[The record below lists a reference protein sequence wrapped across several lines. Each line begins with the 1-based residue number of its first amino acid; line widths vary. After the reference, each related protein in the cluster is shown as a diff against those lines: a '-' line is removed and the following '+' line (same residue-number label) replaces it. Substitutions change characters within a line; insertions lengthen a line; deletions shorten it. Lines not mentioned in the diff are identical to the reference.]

1 MHMVYMCVLEYTWS
15 ALKILFSGL
24 ILFVSLNRGDLLDN
38 TYMHRA
44 LELAKLGIG
53 YTNPN
58 PLVGA
63 VIVKNDSIIGEGY
76 HAQYGGPHAEINAFD
91 HATESVEGATMYVTL
106 EPCSHYGK
114 TPPCAKAII
123 KKGIKRVVIAME
135 DPNLLVSGKGI
146 QILKDAGIEVTTGVL
161 GQQAQKINEVFIKY
175 ITTGL
180 PFCVLKTAMTLDG
193 KIATTTGESKWITDE
208 TSRKYVHRLRHQYSA
223 IMVGIGTV
231 LADDPQLTTR
241 LEGLQGRNPIR
252 IVVDTH
258 GRIPLDA
265 KILQCDAH
273 TKTIVAVTAL
283 ADKSKIKSI
292 ETNGAEVLV
301 APLKNNQVDLSYVM
315 QYLGNKKIDSVLL
328 EGGSTLNYSA
338 LQAGV
343 VDKILAFV
351 APKILGG
358 ETAKTPVGGTGVSHI
373 QDAILLEDM
382 AFIKMSN
389 DLMIEAYV
397 RKEDR

>member
-1 MHMVYMCVLEYTWS
+1 MCVLEYTLN

-24 ILFVSLNRGDLLDN
+24 ILFISPNRGDLLN
-38 TYMHRA
+38 STYMHRA

-63 VIVKNDSIIGEGY
+63 VIVKNDLIIGEGY
-76 HAQYGGPHAEINAFD
+76 HAQYGEPHAEVNAFD

-114 TPPCAKAII
+114 TPPCAKAIVE
-123 KKGIKRVVIAME
+123 KGIKKVIIAMK
-135 DPNLLVSGKGI
+135 DPNPLVSGKGI
-146 QILKDAGIEVTTGVL
+146 QILKDAGIEVITGVL
-161 GQQAQKINEVFIKY
+161 EQQAKKLNEVFIKY
-175 ITTGL
+175 ITTGM

-193 KIATTTGESKWITDE
+193 KIATAYGESKWITDE
-208 TSRKYVHRLRHQYSA
+208 TSRNYVHRLRHQYSA

-231 LADDPQLTTR
+231 LADDPLLTTR
-241 LEGLQGRNPIR
+241 LEGLQGRNPMR

-258 GRIPLDA
+258 GKIPLDA
-265 KILQCDAH
+265 KILQCDAR
-273 TKTIVAVTAL
+273 TKTIVAVTTL

-292 ETNGAEVLV
+292 EATGAEVLI
-301 APLKNNQVDLSYVM
+301 APIQNNQVDLSYVM
-315 QYLGNKKIDSVLL
+315 QWLGSKKIDSVLL
-328 EGGSTLNYSA
+328 EGGSTLNFSA
-338 LQAGV
+338 LQAGI

-358 ETAKTPVGGTGVSHI
+358 ETAKTPVGGIGVSHI

-397 RKEDR
+397 RKDVR